1 MLYPAELG
9 GRTEGKIL
17 YSKGNPASTPPCGN
31 FKFTPKKPVFCT
43 GAAKYLFG
51 DKNHITHYDARIFLE
66 KTDMNWKYDQSL
78 SRYGDVW
85 NAGGYEGKRVEIIF
99 GVLNKHVSSKLGR
112 TRRGGGMR
120 MDSRIPHVPDVILA
134 IFLTFVI
141 AFTMIVVIV
150 NVARIIAWVQGLPF
164 DG

>member
-1 MLYPAELG
+1 
-9 GRTEGKIL
+9 
-17 YSKGNPASTPPCGN
+17 
-31 FKFTPKKPVFCT
+31 
-43 GAAKYLFG
+43 
-51 DKNHITHYDARIFLE
+51 
-66 KTDMNWKYDQSL
+66 
-78 SRYGDVW
+78 
-85 NAGGYEGKRVEIIF
+85 
-99 GVLNKHVSSKLGR
+99 
-112 TRRGGGMR
+112 